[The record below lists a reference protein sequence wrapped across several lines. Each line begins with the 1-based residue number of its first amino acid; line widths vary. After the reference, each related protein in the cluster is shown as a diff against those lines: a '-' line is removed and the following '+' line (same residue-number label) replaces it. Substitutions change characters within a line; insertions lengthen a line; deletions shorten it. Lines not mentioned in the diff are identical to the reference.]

1 MLMGDMST
9 SMCVNETLSASRMSP
24 VGDKIN
30 AMTRIPDKASC
41 QTLYSSRDD
50 SLCEQATNISNE
62 ANKIEMPE
70 SDETAI
76 IYSRQKCPLK
86 LHSATKTCEISTQ
99 QLVILQNQS
108 NRSCLRQIT
117 KGLLADQNKN
127 DSIKINCDGQ
137 QNNNNDIEGERVLKM
152 SSNICWN
159 RNKARQG
166 KSTIWNYDNC
176 YHTCSFDN
184 NKNTNNIDC
193 ENGGQK
199 EKRSHNNNSSLGLF
213 STSSLCIN
221 ECSTK
226 TKTTVYCHH
235 VISNFVA
242 VALKISLA
250 PFSLSSSVS
259 VMNKLFV
266 NSSMLLLLCLSLFMS
281 CGLVSANPIAG
292 PGSMGANGGSA
303 LQQGGGLLPFPEGKT
318 QQFVNSFV

>member
-1 MLMGDMST
+1 MS
-9 SMCVNETLSASRMSP
+9 SNMCTHEILSASIISST
-24 VGDKIN
+24 GDMNKL
-30 AMTRIPDKASC
+30 MTPIKDRASC
-41 QTLYSSRDD
+41 QTLYSSRQD
-50 SLCEQATNISNE
+50 SSCEGSAVTSNE
-62 ANKIEMPE
+62 AKQIEMPE
-70 SDETAI
+70 PDKTVCI
-76 IYSRQKCPLK
+76 CTCRQKCPLK
-86 LHSATKTCEISTQ
+86 PQSETTACEISTRQ
-99 QLVILQNQS
+99 QLVTLQNQS
-108 NRSCLRQIT
+108 TNRSCLRQIT
-117 KGLLADQNKN
+117 KGLLADQNNN
-127 DSIKINCDGQ
+127 DSIQINCDGQ

-152 SSNICWN
+152 SSNICSD
-159 RNKARQG
+159 RNEGRQG
-166 KSTIWNYDNC
+166 TSTIWNYDNC
-176 YHTCSFDN
+176 YHTCSSNN

-226 TKTTVYCHH
+226 TKTTVYCHQN

-250 PFSLSSSVS
+250 PLSSVS

-266 NSSMLLLLCLSLFMS
+266 NSSMLLLLCLSLLMS

-318 QQFVNSFV
+318 QHNL